1 MGCFFPK
8 NKSKVAQADHQY
20 GAKSDHM
27 SNNKPVVLPDPHYI
41 SREQPSRASPR
52 SNRVKKG
59 GKGGNDTISPTG
71 SGSNS
76 SSRLIGQFPRALSA
90 PHDYSFEDPASGD
103 VDGSSSAA
111 SATPFSAP
119 LPSRPPLDVSSSPSI
134 VTNSAPLT
142 YGSSPLCCGIP
153 TTVESSAESR
163 NGLLE
168 KRSSFNDR
176 TDKKTFGGRPVRLPK
191 PQTGGHPL
199 PLPYSPDR
207 SEAGSFVL
215 SSVLASPIGASPSPS
230 RGRDGYGPYNHASR
244 ALSMGGHNPM
254 DAKPLPPPALPTESR
269 SPVRGF
275 SFAELAQ
282 SFAPEFMLGDG
293 VFGTAYRAWVDD
305 GENKKIEVAVVCPVL
320 KSLQGQKEWMAEV
333 NWLARLQDP
342 RLCKLIGYC
351 ADDTAGQDGEV
362 VPRGSRR
369 LLVYEYL
376 CNGSLEK
383 YLKGKAGRQLEWS
396 TRMKIALDVAQGLA
410 YLHDKAPF
418 QVICRDLSP
427 ATIQLDKDFRA
438 KLSGFGLARCGPEG
452 DQASPMAGPY
462 SAPESG
468 LNGVVTLKSNAWS
481 FGVVLLELLT
491 GRRHMDPNHAKEQ
504 QNLVQLTK
512 PFLRDEG
519 KLFLIVDPDL
529 NGRYSLRGALKLAN
543 LAFQCLQKE
552 ASLRPSLS
560 EAMEVLRTVQVDED
574 AVGADLKKSRSFS
587 QSMTSPVSYS
597 RSTSDILLRYSNEG
611 KNSGELKQQRDREVS
626 KTTAPGSVGSSPSY
640 SELRQSGDVK
650 QREREFQRLALQVGI
665 GASPAKS
672 DSMGQSNES
681 KQQERE
687 PPRLPTLAQP
697 LPVND
702 AKKQLP
708 DSKQIERELRKLAG
722 GSRLASKV
730 KLSNHDAQKLPTP
743 HPIDSIQPV
752 NSTKQHG
759 QEAQKLPSPAQP
771 LQHVES
777 SEKKEQ
783 APEAES
789 LTTPAVALEEP
800 RRSSEMGDDS
810 EASNSPDTSVQS
822 IEGKSE
828 AIDSPQPTTT
838 SVSSNQQVPEIHKSA
853 RPSSGS
859 RASCAPALTFD
870 PPMLREA
877 F

>member
-20 GAKSDHM
+20 GSKSDHM
-27 SNNKPVVLPDPHYI
+27 SNNKPVVLPDPHNI

-59 GKGGNDTISPTG
+59 GKGGNDSISPTG

-76 SSRLIGQFPRALSA
+76 SSRLNVQFPRTLSA
-90 PHDYSFEDPASGD
+90 PHDYSFEDPAGGN

-119 LPSRPPLDVSSSPSI
+119 LPSRPPPLDISSSPSI

-153 TTVESSAESR
+153 TTVDSSAELR
-163 NGLLE
+163 NALLE
-168 KRSSFNDR
+168 KKSSSFND
-176 TDKKTFGGRPVRLPK
+176 KKSFGGRPVRLPK

-230 RGRDGYGPYNHASR
+230 RGRDGYGPYSHAFR

-282 SFAPEFMLGDG
+282 SFSPEFMLGDG

-320 KSLQGQKEWMAEV
+320 KSLQGPKEWMAEV

-351 ADDTAGQDGEV
+351 ADESASQDGEV

-438 KLSGFGLARCGPEG
+438 KVSGFGLARCGPEG

-462 SAPESG
+462 AAPESG

-481 FGVVLLELLT
+481 FGVILLELLT
-491 GRRHMDPNHAKEQ
+491 GRRHMDPIHAKEQ

-574 AVGADLKKSRSFS
+574 AVAADLKKSRSFS

-611 KNSGELKQQRDREVS
+611 KNSGELKQLRDREVS

-640 SELRQSGDVK
+640 SELRQAGDVK
-650 QREREFQRLALQVGI
+650 QRERDFQRVALQIGL

-672 DSMGQSNES
+672 DSMGQLNES

-722 GSRLASKV
+722 GSRLASQV

-743 HPIDSIQPV
+743 HLIDSIQPV
-752 NSTKQHG
+752 DSTKQHG

-783 APEAES
+783 ASEAGS
-789 LTTPAVALEEP
+789 FPTPAGALEEP
-800 RRSSEMGDDS
+800 RRSNEMQDDPETS
-810 EASNSPDTSVQS
+810 TIPDTSVQS
-822 IEGKSE
+822 IEGKPD
-828 AIDSPQPTTT
+828 ALDSLQPTTT
-838 SVSSNQQVPEIHKSA
+838 SVSSNQQVPEVQKSA